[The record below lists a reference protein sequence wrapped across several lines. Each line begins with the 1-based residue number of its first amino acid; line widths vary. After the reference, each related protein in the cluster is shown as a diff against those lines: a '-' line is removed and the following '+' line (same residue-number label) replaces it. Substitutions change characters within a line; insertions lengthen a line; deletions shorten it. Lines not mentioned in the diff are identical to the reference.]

1 MWLACVLSALLG
13 TSASSFFSFKMNEGV
28 VRARWTVQ
36 VLEPGEICGC
46 RQRIMEF
53 PALVREACFGSE

>member
-36 VLEPGEICGC
+36 VLEPGESVDVG
-46 RQRIMEF
+46 
-53 PALVREACFGSE
+53 RELWSSQLW